1 MKCFAILLAEF
12 FRHAYFRA
20 MLILKCHSFG
30 NCLFSS
36 HAYFQERAYYR
47 ENTVLWIHFCK
58 QICNTLFP
66 QNKISLKKLF

>member
-20 MLILKCHSFG
+20 MLILRCHSFG
-30 NCLFSS
+30 KCLFSS

-47 ENTVLWIHFCK
+47 ENTVGETNL
-58 QICNTLFP
+58 LFLIAA
-66 QNKISLKKLF
+66 KRWR